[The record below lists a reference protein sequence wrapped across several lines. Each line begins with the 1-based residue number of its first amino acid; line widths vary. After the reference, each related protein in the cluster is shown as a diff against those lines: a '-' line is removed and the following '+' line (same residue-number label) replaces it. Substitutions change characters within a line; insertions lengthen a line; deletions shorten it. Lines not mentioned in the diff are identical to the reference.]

1 MTLEATVSIGWV
13 NTVIDTAQRLGVQ
26 PDSLLR
32 MAELPAE
39 SLSWPRWP
47 IDFITR
53 LWHAAERGTGDP
65 GFGLKVGAG
74 VRPASMDVVAFAMQ
88 SAATLREAIAL
99 VQKYQRLISDGGRFQ
114 LLPGGRSTWLV
125 YHPRQGRLAFS
136 PHQIE
141 AVLAA
146 VVRFSDWITGCG
158 VRPLRVQFSQG
169 RLGPLTGYRAVFAC
183 PVEFEQAFSGLLLA
197 NDVLDRPLPQA
208 DPRLAVL
215 HERFSAGRLAALERD
230 GAELQNLGRWLS
242 ERMGQGVPRRA
253 EAARPWASVSA
264 RWLAGW
270 RPGGRPFR
278 AWWTRPGEP
287 WRCRRWRK
295 AGARWRTLP
304 SSWALPRSAPS
315 IARSGAGPA
324 CHRPVA
330 SAGPGLTVPTQERV
344 TVRIQTMQFSR

>member
-1 MTLEATVSIGWV
+1 LTLEATVSIGWV
-13 NTVIDTAQRLGVQ
+13 NTVIDTAQRLGVE

-253 EAARPWASVSA
+253 EAARALGISERTLARRLAARGQTFQGLVDETRRALALQAVAQSRRPLADIAQFLGFAEVST
-264 RWLAGW
+264 
-270 RPGGRPFR
+270 FYR
-278 AWWTRPGEP
+278 AF
-287 WRCRRWRK
+287 RRWT
-295 AGARWRTLP
+295 GLPPARWRRQ
-304 SSWALPRSAPS
+304 AQ
-315 IARSGAGPA
+315 G
-324 CHRPVA
+324 
-330 SAGPGLTVPTQERV
+330 
-344 TVRIQTMQFSR
+344 